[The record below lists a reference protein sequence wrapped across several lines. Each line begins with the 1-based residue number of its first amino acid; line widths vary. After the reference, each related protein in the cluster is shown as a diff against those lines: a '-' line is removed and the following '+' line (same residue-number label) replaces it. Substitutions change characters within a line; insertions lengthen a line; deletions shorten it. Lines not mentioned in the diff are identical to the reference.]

1 MNKPV
6 LASTLKIGD
15 KFVLESYSKE
25 FDIVY
30 LVVDKY
36 SDGWVDCVEMHS
48 GKDFSFGRAVP
59 VIPVEVELK
68 VRVAVKAKPQTNLT
82 GKCGSCFY
90 ASTECK
96 ELYKSQKSY
105 VRCMNPNR
113 RFVHKYSEYRPR
125 TTKCCQMYK
134 AKETENGT
142 AQV

>member
-1 MNKPV
+1 MNEPV
-6 LASTLKIGD
+6 LVSTLNIGD

-25 FDIVY
+25 FDHVY

-48 GKDFSFGRAVP
+48 GKDFTMGKTVS

-68 VRVAVKAKPQTNLT
+68 VRGAVKAKPPTDLT

-90 ASTECK
+90 ASAEN
-96 ELYKSQKSY
+96 KSLFPNTRSY
-105 VRCMNPNR
+105 VQCLNPER
-113 RFVHKYSEYRPR
+113 HWHREIEAYRAR
-125 TTKCCQMYK
+125 TTKCCKLYK
-134 AKETENGT
+134 PKENVDGT